1 MLEIQFWI
9 GHVIVLKLPSR
20 VINPF
25 NNHCFLDDDES
36 PIFGKKLVDEDLTD
50 PEVEKIELELQRLQR
65 IKKLKEE
72 VLELQKSLKVSLI
85 LCIQVY
91 WNFLLDNF

>member
-1 MLEIQFWI
+1 MNKLNIFVLLEIHFWI
-9 GHVIVLKLPSR
+9 GHNFVLKLPSR

-25 NNHCFLDDDES
+25 NNNCFLDDDES

-72 VLELQKSLKVSLI
+72 VLELQKSLKVSLRYII
-85 LCIQVY
+85 L
-91 WNFLLDNF
+91 